1 MQGLIM
7 PIHGLSNVKKAVNN
21 TKKSINSDVRKIFF
35 IGVREIIKET
45 PVDTGRARNNWS
57 GNAEVLPKVV
67 LGKRFTLINNMP
79 YINKLEFGG
88 FPVPGGQKTTNG
100 FSTQAPDGW
109 VRKAIIR
116 MQNKLRVL

>member
-1 MQGLIM
+1 M